1 MKMCIRKLRLLKVC
15 CIISFVTLITLT
27 VLQRSS
33 KTSQELQ
40 NISPRS
46 SSAEDRLVST
56 FLNLFV
62 PKDNFWSYQKTEPIT
77 TETRMVTA
85 AKRETKEWDVVTAN
99 CTPNS
104 NFTQADWFNGL
115 EPNFK
120 EFLQYRHC
128 RYFPMIL
135 NHPEKCS
142 GDIYLLLVVKSVIT
156 QYDRREAIRKTW
168 GKEIVMDG
176 KHVKTLFLLGT
187 SSSGNEKFHHQKLL
201 EYENIIYRDILQW
214 DFLDTFFNLTL
225 KEVNFL
231 KWFSTYCENVE
242 YIFKGDDDVFVST
255 ENILEFLNV
264 PPITNLFVG
273 DVLQRARPIRRK
285 ENKYYIPEALYN
297 KTYYPPYAGGGGFL
311 MAGTL
316 ARRLYKVSESLDLY
330 PIDDVFL
337 GMCLEVFSL
346 TPIHHRGFRT
356 FGIVK
361 NKSSKMNREPC
372 FYKSIMV
379 VHKLLPAELLRMWQ
393 VVHSNISCSKK
404 MGVSIGAFP
413 KPLQGL

>member
-1 MKMCIRKLRLLKVC
+1 MKMCFRKMRLLKTC
-15 CIISFVTLITLT
+15 CIVSFVTLITLT

-33 KTSQELQ
+33 KSNQELQ
-40 NISPRS
+40 NVSQRS
-46 SSAEDRLVST
+46 SSAEDKLVSN
-56 FLNLFV
+56 FLSFFA
-62 PKDNFWSYQKTEPIT
+62 PKDNFWSPQKTKTIA
-77 TETRMVTA
+77 TETHMVTA
-85 AKRETKEWDVVTAN
+85 TRRETKEWDVTNAN
-99 CTPNS
+99 CTPN
-104 NFTQADWFNGL
+104 NKFTQTEWFNGL
-115 EPNFK
+115 ESNFK

-135 NHPEKCS
+135 NHPERCS
-142 GDIYLLLVVKSVIT
+142 GDIYLLLIVKSVIT

-176 KHVKTLFLLGT
+176 KQVKTLFLLGT
-187 SSSGNEKFHHQKLL
+187 SPSENERFHHQKLL
-201 EYENIIYRDILQW
+201 EYESIIHGDILQW

-231 KWFSTYCENVE
+231 KWFSTYCEDVE

-255 ENILEFLNV
+255 QNVIEFLNA
-264 PPITNLFVG
+264 PKIKNLFVG
-273 DVLQRARPIRRK
+273 DVLHRAKPIRKK

-297 KTYYPPYAGGGGFL
+297 QTYYPPYAGGGGFL

-316 ARRLYKVSESLDLY
+316 ARRLHKVSESLELY

-337 GMCLEVFSL
+337 GMCLEVLSM
-346 TPIHHRGFRT
+346 TPVHHRGFRT

-361 NKSSKMNREPC
+361 NKSSKMNKEPC

-379 VHKLLPAELLRMWQ
+379 VHKLLPAELLEMWEA
-393 VVHSNISCSKK
+393 VHSSISCSRK
-404 MGVSIGAFP
+404 MRVSVGTFP
-413 KPLQGL
+413 KLLQR